1 MWKACVVY
9 CALFSVAHA
18 VSAKDLYGVYLL
30 KPFSSLFRFRL
41 WDWKTDCLCQELRSP
56 VHTVAPHHAIGTHS
70 SCLSLLA

>member
-30 KPFSSLFRFRL
+30 KPFSSLFRLRFRL
-41 WDWKTDCLCQELRSP
+41 WDWKTDCQ
-56 VHTVAPHHAIGTHS
+56 
-70 SCLSLLA
+70 